1 MSKNPENSQET
12 DQDPYLGS
20 PDALSTLLSKLQLSA
35 EVYVNGDFCGLWA
48 VDTSGSRRIPFHLVG
63 RGKAWLHVKGQPEQ
77 LLSAGDLVL
86 FPQDGAHVVSSSSET
101 PEPEHINAPMEA
113 DDGPITNLV
122 CGFFEFSNK
131 AAWPILDSM
140 PSVVVLDISD
150 QSASPWLRN
159 LIESLIAELAEIKP
173 GYHAVI
179 NQLSYLI
186 FVQVIRQLTQSG
198 QLETGLLSALFDA
211 KLSRALAAIHN
222 HPSRHWTLEKLA
234 AEAAMGRS
242 SFAQHFS
249 ESVGIPPM
257 QYLTNWR
264 MRDAEQLLKSTKLS
278 TAEIAERSGYESEV
292 AFRKAYKKIIGI
304 APGQSRRIN

>member
-1 MSKNPENSQET
+1 
-12 DQDPYLGS
+12 LGN

-86 FPQDGAHVVSSSSET
+86 FPQDGAHVVSSSPEA
-101 PEPEHINAPMEA
+101 PEPDQVNAPVET

-122 CGFFEFSNK
+122 CGFFEFGNK

-140 PSVVVLDISD
+140 PNVVLLDISD

-159 LIESLIAELAEIKP
+159 LIESMIAELSEIKP

-186 FVQVIRQLTQSG
+186 FVQVIRQLMQSG
-198 QLETGLLSALFDA
+198 ELQSGLLNALFDT

-222 HPSRHWTLEKLA
+222 HPSQHWTLEKLA
-234 AEAAMGRS
+234 GEAAMGRS
-242 SFAQHFS
+242 SFAQHFA
-249 ESVGIPPM
+249 ENVGIPPM

-264 MRDAEQLLKSTKLS
+264 MRDAEELLKNTKLS

-292 AFRKAYKKIIGI
+292 AFRKAYKKVIGL
-304 APGQSRRIN
+304 APGQSRREG

>member
-1 MSKNPENSQET
+1 MSNNPKYGKEA
-12 DQDPYLGS
+12 DIDPYLGS

-35 EVYVNGDFCGLWA
+35 EVYVNGDFCGRWA

-63 RGKAWLHVKGQPEQ
+63 RGKAWLHVEGQPEQ

-86 FPQDGAHVVSSSSET
+86 FPQDGAHVVSSSSEA
-101 PEPEHINAPMEA
+101 PELEQINAPMEA
-113 DDGPITNLV
+113 GDGPITNLV

-140 PSVVVLDISD
+140 PNVVVLDISD
-150 QSASPWLRN
+150 QSAAPWLRN

-198 QLETGLLSALFDA
+198 QLETGLLSALFDT
-211 KLSRALAAIHN
+211 KLSHALAAIHN
-222 HPSRHWTLEKLA
+222 HPSQHWTLDKLA

-249 ESVGIPPM
+249 ENVGIPPM

-264 MRDAEQLLKSTKLS
+264 MRDAEQLLKTTKLS

-292 AFRKAYKKIIGI
+292 AFRKAYKKVIGI
-304 APGQSRRIN
+304 APGQSRRAN